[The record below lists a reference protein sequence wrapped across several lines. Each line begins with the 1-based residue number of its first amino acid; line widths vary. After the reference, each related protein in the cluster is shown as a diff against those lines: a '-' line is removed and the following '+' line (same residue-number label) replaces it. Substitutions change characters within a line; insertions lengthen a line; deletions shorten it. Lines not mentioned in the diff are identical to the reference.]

1 MLHSVGLVTVMVS
14 VVAVVDCVV
23 DVLAVVVVT
32 AGVQIV
38 DVVWPPWPQPSQRQT
53 VMHHSASC
61 YQKRLDQLGHDLWQ
75 SWLS

>member
-14 VVAVVDCVV
+14 VVAVV

-38 DVVWPPWPQPSQRQT
+38 DVVWLPWPQPSQRQT
-53 VMHHSASC
+53 EMHHSASC